1 MDSLNEEAKI
11 CLMANHEDN
20 EVTYHFSYHDLFQIC
35 KKLNKETSK
44 LEQIF
49 SNSKETTPFFEIE
62 NENLI

>member
-1 MDSLNEEAKI
+1 MDSSNEEVNI

-49 SNSKETTPFFEIE
+49 SNSK
-62 NENLI
+62 